1 MWTSSLSWRIEASG
15 DPSELASEHLLP
27 VQFTE
32 LLQRPSGRTPELR
45 LMAAVLEDAIRSFC
59 RCAGSRGV
67 GINLGA
73 FLSAFVC
80 GTLGERVGWH
90 WGFGSA
96 AVGMLAGLA
105 LYVALRERL
114 LGDIGRPP
122 AGRSNLAAPCALGG
136 VAIAALFALLHHA
149 GAPAAL
155 ATVVPG
161 RGAALVLLALAVGWA
176 VRFVARL
183 EPNERGPTATIF
195 VFMLF
200 NAVFWLAFEQAGSSL
215 NLFTDLR
222 TNRMLGGFEVPTT
235 WFQSV
240 NAGLIF
246 LLAPVFAGLWS
257 WLGRRGRD
265 PGQPVKI
272 ALGLGFVSLGYVF
285 MVWAGRVAA
294 DPAVKASMAFVL
306 ATYF

>member
-1 MWTSSLSWRIEASG
+1 
-15 DPSELASEHLLP
+15 
-27 VQFTE
+27 FTIFY
-32 LLQRPSGRTPELR
+32 
-45 LMAAVLEDAIRSFC
+45 M
-59 RCAGSRGV
+59 

-73 FLSAFVC
+73 FLAAFVC

-105 LYVALRERL
+105 LYVSLRRRL
-114 LGDIGRPP
+114 LDSIGDPP
-122 AGRSNLAAPCALGG
+122 AGRANHSATVALAGICA
-136 VAIAALFALLHHA
+136 A
-149 GAPAAL
+149 AAL
-155 ATVVPG
+155 AALYPRGVLASLGPVLAGP
-161 RGAALVLLALAVGWA
+161 GAALAIVVAGFAWTLWF
-176 VRFVARL
+176 VRRL
-183 EPNERGPTATIF
+183 VPAERGPTTTIF

-222 TNRMLGGFEVPTT
+222 TDRVLGGFEVPTT

-246 LLAPVFAGLWS
+246 VLAPLFAGLWS

-265 PGQPVKI
+265 PRQAVKI
-272 ALGLGFVSLGYVF
+272 ALGLFFLGLGYVF
-285 MVWAGRVAA
+285 MVMARRVAA
-294 DPAVKASMAFVL
+294 APDVRP
-306 ATYF
+306 